1 LKLPFE
7 FIVARRYIKGRRK
20 TGFINLITY
29 ISISGVT
36 IGVAALII
44 VLSVMNG
51 FESEIRERII
61 GVDTHLQVRQF
72 HHEPFDN
79 VDEVMASMADIPHIT
94 AMTPYVHGKGMM
106 RSLGNKEQAPVAIR
120 GMDAEGILDVTEIVG
135 DLVWGDLN
143 LGNVPTAEGRD
154 MPGVLVGRYLADRL
168 YLDVGDKVLLMSL
181 AGVTN
186 TFTMPPM
193 KTFIVTGVFET
204 GFFEF
209 DDTYIY
215 ISLKTAQELNKLGNK
230 VEGVE
235 VRLDDL
241 DKAGEVKEM
250 IKDRLSYKFN
260 PQTWF
265 ELRQNLFSWM
275 QLEKYAAF
283 IILSLI
289 IMVAAFN
296 IISTLIMVVMEKTR
310 EIGIF
315 KSMGATDG
323 AITRIFL
330 YEGIFVGV
338 VGTLIGIFIGFGL
351 CWAQQTYG
359 FFSLPGDVY
368 FIDTMPVKMK
378 IFDFLAIATASVL
391 ICLVSSIYPAKRA
404 AKLDPVEAI
413 RHE

>member
-1 LKLPFE
+1 MKLPFE

-61 GVDTHLQVRQF
+61 GVDTHIQVRQF
-72 HHEPFDN
+72 HYEPFSDA
-79 VDEVMASMADIPHIT
+79 DQVMHSLKDIPHIT

-106 RSLGNKEQAPVAIR
+106 ISLGNKEQAPVAIR
-120 GMDAEGILDVTEIVG
+120 GMDAEGILDVTDIVG
-135 DLVWGDLN
+135 DLIWGDLN
-143 LGNVPTAEGRD
+143 LGDINTADGKST
-154 MPGVLVGRYLADRL
+154 PGMLVGRYLADRL
-168 YLDVGDKVLLMSL
+168 YLDVGDEVLLMSL
-181 AGVTN
+181 AGVTSM
-186 TFTMPPM
+186 FSMPPR
-193 KTFIVTGVFET
+193 KKFVVTGVFET

-215 ISLKTAQELNKLGNK
+215 ISLEEAQAMNKIGDK
-230 VEGVE
+230 VEGIE

-241 DKAGEVKEM
+241 DKAGEVKEK
-250 IKDRLSYKFN
+250 IKDRLGYKFN

-283 IILSLI
+283 VILSLI

-338 VGTLIGIFIGFGL
+338 AGTLIGVLIGFGL

-359 FFSLPGDVY
+359 FFALPGDVY

-378 IFDFLAIATASVL
+378 ILDFLAIATASVL
-391 ICLVSSIYPAKRA
+391 ICLVSSIYPARRA
-404 AKLDPVEAI
+404 ARLDPVEAI